1 MLKKILAGLLALSM
15 LFLTDCKSSS
25 DETKE
30 WLMNELELESEPT
43 TDEDEEESM
52 GEAMLFG
59 NTESEDPLRICVAL
73 MNFSAPDPTSI
84 YRVWKDLLA
93 RLKNTVGLEDVVIEV
108 IPSPYVFQGTIE
120 DEEAQAKKRTAV
132 EKRIQSEIMDG
143 GGPDVFIM
151 SYIVY
156 FG

>member
-15 LFLTDCKSSS
+15 LFLTACKSSS

-30 WLMNELELESEPT
+30 WLMSELELESEPT

-59 NTESEDPLRICVAL
+59 NTESEDPLRICVDLLDSGPA
-73 MNFSAPDPTSI
+73 DPTSI

-108 IPSPYVFQGTIE
+108 IPSPYVIDGDTE